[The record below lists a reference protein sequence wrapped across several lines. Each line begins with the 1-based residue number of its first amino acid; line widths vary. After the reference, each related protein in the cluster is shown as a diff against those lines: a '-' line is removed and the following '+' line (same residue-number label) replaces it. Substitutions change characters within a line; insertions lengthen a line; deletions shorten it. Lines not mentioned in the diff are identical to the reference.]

1 MPKHRACTACR
12 GTATAW
18 VIGKENVSSEINIS
32 GLECGRVVRDR
43 IAPAIYDVLSPAA
56 GSEKANAPH
65 QSAPVNR
72 KREDWLHVPEFH
84 GLQSPLSSYEIHRGV
99 EIAGEVAKR
108 PGDQG
113 KIRAV

>member
-1 MPKHRACTACR
+1 MPKHRARSCR
-12 GTATAW
+12 GSRHGMGYW
-18 VIGKENVSSEINIS
+18 KENVSGKINVS
-32 GLECGRVVRDR
+32 GLRCGRTVRDR
-43 IAPAIYDVLSPAA
+43 IAPAIDDVLTPAA

-72 KREDWLHVPEFH
+72 KRKAWLYVPR
-84 GLQSPLSSYEIHRGV
+84 SSIVCKARSRATKSTKVV

-113 KIRAV
+113 KIWAV